1 MKKGIVF
8 IIFAVIIIAG
18 VFVRF
23 WGLDKSPA
31 SLGFDEAA
39 LGYNAY
45 SLLKTGRDE
54 YGNFLPISLRSFN
67 DFKPALYS
75 YLTIPFVYFG
85 GLNDA
90 TTRMVSATAGV
101 VSLIF
106 LFRLCCFQRT

>member
-1 MKKGIVF
+1 MRKGKTIFVVVFVAIIVV
-8 IIFAVIIIAG
+8 A

-54 YGNFLPISLRSFN
+54 YGNLLPISLRSFN

-75 YLTIPFVYFG
+75 YLTIPFVFLG

-90 TTRMVSATAGV
+90 TTRMVSATAGM
-101 VSLIF
+101 VSLLF
-106 LFRLCCFQRT
+106 LFLFI